1 MDVKFGK
8 VRSNSNFF
16 AKPLCNINGDDFLD
30 LNQNSQSFN
39 QKEKDEEQAS
49 SPSRLND
56 YDSNLLSSSA
66 YQSMPDE
73 AFQMELRINVL
84 EENLRKI
91 INEVETLESL
101 GYDIQIENLK
111 ERKYKIEE
119 ELTELNKK
127 YTSLGFGSK
136 ISGQIASAVN
146 SAKSKKNSI
155 SYIFFDVF
163 NNVLSKISKKFG
175 YNQKMHEALNNLDNI
190 NSSIDEL
197 IRLQSPYGE
206 KVNRYEKL
214 TVYLNQAN
222 LLHSRIAKNMKTLTN
237 QK

>member
-16 AKPLCNINGDDFLD
+16 AKPFCNINGDDFLD
-30 LNQNSQSFN
+30 LNQNSQGFS
-39 QKEKDEEQAS
+39 QKEKEEQQAS

-73 AFQMELRINVL
+73 AFQMEHRINIL

-91 INEVETLESL
+91 INEVETLENL

-119 ELTELNKK
+119 ELTELNKQ
-127 YTSLGFGSK
+127 YISLGFGSK

-146 SAKSKKNSI
+146 SAKSRKNSI
-155 SYIFFDVF
+155 SYIFFEVF

-175 YNQKMHEALNNLDNI
+175 YNQKMHEALDNLDNI

-206 KVNRYEKL
+206 KIDRYEKL